1 MSIDVTPS
9 DEATQLAERVRAEY
23 AGQPIAFTVDDGCC
37 ENTSLQLQQL
47 FWLDPANERIG
58 EIGGVPVYCPP
69 NVFRLIDGSTIRV
82 TVVSSDDKVDSFS
95 LETGL
100 GCRFSTRIAP
110 AAAAG

>member
-1 MSIDVTPS
+1 MSISVTPS
-9 DEATQLAERVRAEY
+9 DDATQLAERVRAEY
-23 AGQPIAFTVDDGCC
+23 AEQQIAFTVDDGCC

-47 FWLDPANERIG
+47 FWLDPANQLIG

-69 NVFRLIDGSTIRV
+69 NVYRLIDGSTIRV
-82 TVVSSDDKVDSFS
+82 SVVSSDDKVDSFS

-110 AAAAG
+110 AAAAR